1 MTTTPSFAPTQI
13 RLRAYPAG
21 PVIDDTWLV
30 SHDPLPALQPGE
42 IRVRI
47 KHLSVDPG
55 MRGWITPKRSYI
67 APVQPGEAMRAFGV
81 GEVLETAS
89 KYFQVGDHVTGFTG
103 VQTEAVLDGRQ
114 MRKVD
119 LSFAPA
125 RSYLT
130 SVGMTAFTAY
140 FGLLDVGKPKAG
152 QTVVVSAAAGAVG
165 AVVCQIAKIQGC
177 KVIGIAGG
185 PEKCSYLRDELGVD
199 AAIDYKGESVAEA
212 LKLAAPD
219 GVDIFFDNVGGD
231 ILDAVLMQ
239 INRHARIVVCGAIS
253 QYTDIERARG
263 PANYLQIIAQ
273 SANMQGFTM
282 RDYLARIPEAFMSLM
297 TWQSTGKLK
306 VREHV
311 LHGIDS
317 FPKAFQ
323 MLFTGENLGK
333 LVIDL

>member
-1 MTTTPSFAPTQI
+1 
-13 RLRAYPAG
+13 
-21 PVIDDTWLV
+21 
-30 SHDPLPALQPGE
+30 
-42 IRVRI
+42 
-47 KHLSVDPG
+47 
-55 MRGWITPKRSYI
+55 
-67 APVQPGEAMRAFGV
+67 
-81 GEVLETAS
+81 
-89 KYFQVGDHVTGFTG
+89 
-103 VQTEAVLDGRQ
+103 
-114 MRKVD
+114 
-119 LSFAPA
+119 
-125 RSYLT
+125 
-130 SVGMTAFTAY
+130 MTAFTAY

-185 PEKCSYLRDELGVD
+185 PEKCGYLRNELGVD
-199 AAIDYKGESVAEA
+199 AAIDYKSESVAEA

-239 INRHARIVVCGAIS
+239 INRHARIVVCGGIS
-253 QYTDIERARG
+253 QYTDIEHARG

-273 SANMQGFTM
+273 SATMQGFTM

-297 TWQSTGKLK
+297 TWQRKGELK

-317 FPKAFQ
+317 FPRAFQ
-323 MLFTGENLGK
+323 MLFTGENQGK